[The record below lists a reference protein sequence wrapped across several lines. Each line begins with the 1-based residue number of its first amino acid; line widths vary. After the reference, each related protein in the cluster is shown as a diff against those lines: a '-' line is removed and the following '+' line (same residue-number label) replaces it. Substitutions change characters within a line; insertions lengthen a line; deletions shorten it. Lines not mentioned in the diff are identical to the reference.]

1 MPGCHLKEYT
11 FCASFSHVQKYLI
24 SITHEH
30 CRLMVFVAIP
40 TAVALSQCTG
50 IFGCGWPRSSRVV
63 LKIIPS
69 WQFRNSAPSS
79 ASAADATTNC
89 NIEYSVW
96 KAPFN
101 LMGSPFLGNEP
112 MKKWPHALLRALGLL
127 KYDASEWMFITMSDA
142 RNLTTAFGCVAM

>member
-1 MPGCHLKEYT
+1 MPGCHSKEYT

-24 SITHEH
+24 SIARDR
-30 CRLMVFVAIP
+30 CRLMVLVAIP

-79 ASAADATTNC
+79 ASTADATTNLH
-89 NIEYSVW
+89 IKHSV
-96 KAPFN
+96 
-101 LMGSPFLGNEP
+101 
-112 MKKWPHALLRALGLL
+112 
-127 KYDASEWMFITMSDA
+127 
-142 RNLTTAFGCVAM
+142 